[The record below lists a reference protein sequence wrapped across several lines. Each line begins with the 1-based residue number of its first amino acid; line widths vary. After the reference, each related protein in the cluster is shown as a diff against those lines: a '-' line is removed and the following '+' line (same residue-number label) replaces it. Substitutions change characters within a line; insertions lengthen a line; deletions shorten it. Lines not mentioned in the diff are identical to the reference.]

1 MTSMTVYSWLIYA
14 MFMFHPENNTAW
26 RVTEALRFNS
36 FAECEKFYRE
46 NTDKLIGG
54 LRDHMV
60 ANIGPVDKG
69 EYTLLEV
76 GCTFH
81 DGANPVVTQRIPLS
95 THPVIESFLVDPK
108 EINI

>member
-60 ANIGPVDKG
+60 ANFGPVDKG

-76 GCTFH
+76 
-81 DGANPVVTQRIPLS
+81 AVS
-95 THPVIESFLVDPK
+95 YTHLTLPTSDLV
-108 EINI
+108 